1 MKQGN
6 HLTDAKKL
14 PYGYKRLMGN
24 TFTIKIRLKNDLADR
39 VRNHFMLKDLYI
51 SNSKNDCSVI
61 YGIGDVVIVNAV
73 ETAVMQA
80 KSKRLMQQAAKLIND
95 AVHMTGMVC

>member
-6 HLTDAKKL
+6 HLTDAKNL

-24 TFTIKIRLKNDLADR
+24 TFSIKIRLKSDLADK

-51 SNSKNDCSVI
+51 SNSKNDCFVI

-80 KSKRLMQQAAKLIND
+80 KAKRLMRQATQLIND
-95 AVHMTGMVC
+95 AAHMSNMVG